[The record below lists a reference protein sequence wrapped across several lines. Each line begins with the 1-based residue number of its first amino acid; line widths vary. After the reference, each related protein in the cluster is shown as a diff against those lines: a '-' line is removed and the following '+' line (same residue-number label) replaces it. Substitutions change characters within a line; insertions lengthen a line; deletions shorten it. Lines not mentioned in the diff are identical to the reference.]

1 MSINMKTVVF
11 PLIAFAMYFGCIA
24 AKPVTSDFVQVLGP
38 GEVFAPIPEATGN
51 VDASRLVDTP
61 VVFTAAYAKDFEVDG
76 DLDKAVWK
84 NVPSYTNF
92 LPMAN
97 RKFPFKTELKL
108 RYSSKALY
116 MGMTLHQ
123 PMEDIKAQYDQD
135 DQPVFNDDNVELLFF
150 VPRKLGESMLHLAV
164 NALGSCYDAAN
175 DRKVWNLRRKVI
187 KARRFKDRWTLEM
200 KFPYFGLGIEQPI
213 PGDYIGMR
221 VCRFVSNP
229 WSRTSAPQLKSVG
242 NTKRGR
248 FGKLLFG
255 ETTDEVAASAREYR
269 AESVRKRV
277 EARLAAA
284 KKLVV
289 SHEAATAHFV
299 DRTLPVYDVAIRAIH
314 QFKRGL
320 EKFEQGKLTTNE
332 FFALEAGYRKYAGE
346 NAFAAWPASL
356 WEKGDPDRLPPK
368 DYCGLPSLKFEQA
381 GNEREAVC
389 LEFTGL
395 LCGPRLDLRL
405 VPQTIDNYG
414 KWVKKFVSCD
424 SFEVYEEPY
433 ILWEK
438 ELITA
443 PLIRKPGNIITITP
457 GRTTRVWVVF
467 NSRGVKPGKYNT
479 KIVLKSTHDIS
490 IAEQAIDVEMN
501 VWNFSLPETR
511 DWPLQTFFWGPNFF
525 DNDEVQTLELMHDY
539 HVTHG
544 WTKSRLYEF
553 GVHRDQYSV
562 RRPKKDDPVYF
573 DRHLAETANEE
584 FFRRAK
590 ELGMRFVF
598 GWGTPDRTP
607 EWFRIMDTRLRKMGF
622 KPGDYIFKTLI
633 KDEFA
638 KRHIPLNADKR
649 AAVTREFGTNLW
661 FQAVYLSTPPPTG
674 ATIEDIEEAKLPEFY
689 RMWTLIDGVFR
700 DKQRGEEM
708 TRRLRV
714 KGCKVWTYKCS
725 LYMQTRDILD
735 YYRFY
740 LWRSYMRGLDGV
752 AIWCSGGRS
761 GSDGFDTRDGYD
773 DGITWCGNGKE
784 RIPTKRFEAFREG
797 LEDVAYMDLLAKHIA
812 KGKETKRDVSKAQAL
827 LDERVSVME
836 KADYDVLDRWRL
848 EAGRVIHEL
857 NKTPTETKPVGGK
870 QIKKASSRKVK

>member
-1 MSINMKTVVF
+1 MKTVLF
-11 PLIAFAMYFGCIA
+11 PLIAFGLCFGCFA
-24 AKPVTSDFVQVLGP
+24 AKPVTSSFVQVLGP

-51 VDASRLVDTP
+51 VDAARLVDTP
-61 VVFTAAYAKDFEVDG
+61 VVFTAEYADDFEVDG

-84 NVPSYTNF
+84 DVPAYTNF

-97 RKFPFKTELKL
+97 KKFPYRTELKL

-116 MGMTLHQ
+116 MGMVLHQ
-123 PMEDIKAQYDQD
+123 PMDAIKAQYDQD
-135 DQPVFNDDNVELLFF
+135 DQPIFNDDNVELLFF
-150 VPRKLGESMLHLAV
+150 VSRKMGESLLHLSI

-175 DRKVWNLRRKVI
+175 DRKVWNLKRKVI
-187 KARRFKDRWTLEM
+187 KTRRFEDRWTLEM
-200 KFPYFGLGIEQPI
+200 KFPYSGLGIEQPI

-229 WSRTSAPQLKSVG
+229 WSRTSAPQLFSVG

-248 FGKLLFG
+248 FGKVLFA
-255 ETTDEVAASAREYR
+255 EATDKVAEAARAYR
-269 AESVRKRV
+269 AQSVKKRV
-277 EARLAAA
+277 ESRLAAA

-289 SHEAATAHFV
+289 SHESASAHFG
-299 DRTLPVYDVAIRAIH
+299 DRTLPVYDKAIRAIH

-346 NAFAAWPASL
+346 NAFVAWTASL
-356 WEKGDPDRLPPK
+356 WDKGNPDRLPPE
-368 DYCGLPSLKFEQA
+368 DYRGLPSLKFEQA
-381 GNEREAVC
+381 GNEREAIC
-389 LEFTGL
+389 LELTGL

-405 VPQTIDNYG
+405 VPQTINVFG
-414 KWVKKFVSCD
+414 KWGKFVSCD

-433 ILWEK
+433 MLWEK
-438 ELITA
+438 EIITA
-443 PLIRKPGNIITITP
+443 PLIQKPGNIVTITP
-457 GRTTRVWVVF
+457 GRTTRVWIMF

-479 KIVLKSTHDIS
+479 KITLKSTHDIS
-490 IAEQAIDVEMN
+490 IAEQSLDVEMK

-511 DWPLQTFFWGPNFF
+511 DWPLQTFFWGPNYF
-525 DNDEVQTLELMHDY
+525 DNDEVQALELMHDY

-553 GVHRDQYSV
+553 GVHRDQHTV

-607 EWFRIMDTRLRKMGF
+607 EWFKIMDARLRKMGF

-633 KDEFA
+633 RDEFA
-638 KRHIPLNADKR
+638 KHHIPLSADRR
-649 AAVTREFGTNLW
+649 AAVTKEFGTNLW

-689 RMWTLIDGVFR
+689 RMWTVIDGVFK
-700 DKQRGEEM
+700 DEKRGNEL
-708 TRRLRV
+708 TRRLRS

-752 AIWCSGGRS
+752 AMWASGTRH

-773 DGITWCGNGKE
+773 DGIAWIDSNKKY
-784 RIPTKRFEAFREG
+784 IPTKRFQAFREG
-797 LEDVAYMDLLAKHIA
+797 LEDVAYMDALAKEIA
-812 KGKETKRDVSKAQAL
+812 RAKSEKRDVSKAQAL
-827 LDERVSVME
+827 LDQRTEVMQ
-836 KADYDVLDRWRL
+836 KLNYDVLDQWRL
-848 EAGRVIHEL
+848 EAGRAIHEL
-857 NKTPTETKPVGGK
+857 VNDQDGLKGNPNTKDKRPVS
-870 QIKKASSRKVK
+870 QKKKK

>member
-1 MSINMKTVVF
+1 MKTIVF
-11 PLIAFAMYFGCIA
+11 PIIACAMSFGGMA
-24 AKPVTSDFVQVLGP
+24 AKPVTSGFVQVLGP
-38 GEVFAPIPEATGN
+38 GEVFSPIPEATGN

-61 VVFTAAYAKDFEVDG
+61 EVFTAAYAKDFEIDG
-76 DLDKAVWK
+76 DIDKAVWK
-84 NVPSYTNF
+84 NVPAYTNF
-92 LPMAN
+92 LPRVN
-97 RKFPFKTELKL
+97 KTFPYKTELKL

-116 MGMTLHQ
+116 MGMVLHQ
-123 PMEDIKAQYDQD
+123 PMDDIKAQYDQD
-135 DQPVFNDDNVELLFF
+135 DQPIFNDDNVELLFF
-150 VPRKLGESMLHLAV
+150 VPRKMGESLLHLAV

-175 DRKVWNLRRKVI
+175 DRNVWNLKRKVI
-187 KARRFKDRWTLEM
+187 KTRRFKDRWTLEM
-200 KFPYFGLGIEQPI
+200 KFPYSGLGIEQPI

-255 ETTDEVAASAREYR
+255 ETTDEIAAEARAYR
-269 AESVRKRV
+269 AESVKKRV
-277 EARLAAA
+277 ESRLAAA
-284 KKLVV
+284 KKLIV
-289 SHEAATAHFV
+289 SHEAASVHFG
-299 DRTLPVYDVAIRAIH
+299 DKTLPVYDVAIRAID

-320 EKFEQGKLTTNE
+320 KKFEEGKLTTNE

-346 NAFAAWPASL
+346 NAFVAWPASL
-356 WEKGDPDRLPPK
+356 WEKGNPDRLPPK

-381 GNEREAVC
+381 GNEREAIC

-395 LCGPRLDLRL
+395 LCGPRLDLRI
-405 VPQTIDNYG
+405 VPQTINVSG
-414 KWVKKFVSCD
+414 KRPKFVSCD
-424 SFEVYEEPY
+424 SLEVYEEPY
-433 ILWEK
+433 MIWEK

-457 GRTTRVWVVF
+457 GRTTRVWIMF
-467 NSRGVKPGKYNT
+467 NSRGVKPGEYNT

-490 IAEQAIDVEMN
+490 IAEQSLDVKMK
-501 VWNFSLPETR
+501 VWDFALPETR
-511 DWPLQTFFWGPNFF
+511 DWPLQTFFWGPNYF
-525 DNDEVQTLELMHDY
+525 DNDEVQALELMHDY

-553 GVHRDQYSV
+553 GICRDKHTV

-573 DRHLAETANEE
+573 DKHLAETANEE

-598 GWGTPDRTP
+598 GWGTPCNTP
-607 EWFRIMDTRLRKMGF
+607 EWFRIMDVRLRKMGF

-633 KDEFA
+633 RDEFA
-638 KRHIPLNADKR
+638 KHHIPIHAEKR
-649 AAVTREFGTNLW
+649 AAVTKEFGTNLW

-689 RMWTLIDGVFR
+689 KMWTVIDAVFS
-700 DKQRGEEM
+700 DKKRGEEL
-708 TRRLRV
+708 TRRLRS
-714 KGCKVWTYKCS
+714 KGCKVWSYKCS
-725 LYMQTRDILD
+725 RYMQTRDILN

-752 AIWCSGGRS
+752 AMWTSGTRH

-773 DGITWCGNGKE
+773 DGIAWVDSTKKYV
-784 RIPTKRFEAFREG
+784 PTKRFQAFREG
-797 LEDVAYMDLLAKHIA
+797 LEDIAYMDALAKEIDKA
-812 KGKETKRDVSKAQAL
+812 KGLKRDVSKAQAL
-827 LDERVSVME
+827 LDRRAEVMQ
-836 KADYDVLDRWRL
+836 KADYGVLDEWRL
-848 EAGRVIHEL
+848 EAGRTIHEL
-857 NKTPTETKPVGGK
+857 IRSSNATKSTPGK
-870 QIKKASSRKVK
+870 AKK

>member
-1 MSINMKTVVF
+1 MERKKGIAKMRF
-11 PLIAFAMYFGCIA
+11 LISALAVTGVWASCHA
-24 AKPVTSDFVQVLGP
+24 AKPVVSEFVQVLGP
-38 GEVFAPIPEATGN
+38 GEVFAPVPEATGN
-51 VDASRLVDTP
+51 TDAARLVDTP
-61 VVFTAAYAKDFEVDG
+61 EVFTAAYAKDFEVDG
-76 DLDKAVWK
+76 DLDKEVWR
-84 NVPSYTNF
+84 NVPAYTNF
-92 LPMAN
+92 LPRGKGA
-97 RKFPFKTELKL
+97 KFPFKTELKL

-116 MGMTLHQ
+116 MGFVLHQ
-123 PMEDIKAQYDQD
+123 PMDTIKAQYDQD
-135 DQPVFNDDNVELLFF
+135 DQPVYSDDNVEILFF
-150 VPRKLGESMLHLAV
+150 VPRKLGESLLHLAV

-187 KARRFKDRWTLEM
+187 KTRRFKDRWTLEM
-200 KFPYFGLGIEQPI
+200 KLPYSGLGIEQPI
-213 PGDYIGMR
+213 PGDYIGLR
-221 VCRFVSNP
+221 VCRFVSEP
-229 WSRTSAPQLKSVG
+229 RSRASAPQLISVG

-255 ETTDEVAASAREYR
+255 ETTDEVAAEARAYR
-269 AESVRKRV
+269 AQSVKKRV
-277 EARLAAA
+277 ATRLEAA
-284 KKLVV
+284 KKLAV
-289 SHEAATAHFV
+289 SQEAATVHFV
-299 DRTLPVYDVAIRAIH
+299 DRTHPVFDTAVRAVH
-314 QFKRGL
+314 QFKSGL
-320 EKFEQGKLTTNE
+320 EKFEKGRMSTNE
-332 FFALEAGYRKYAGE
+332 FFALEAGYRKYAG
-346 NAFAAWPASL
+346 AHAYVAWKASL
-356 WEKGDPDRLPPK
+356 WEKGNPDRVPPK
-368 DYCGLPSLKFEQA
+368 DCASLPSLEFEQA

-405 VPQTIDNYG
+405 VPQTINTFG
-414 KWVKKFVSCD
+414 KWGAFVSCD
-424 SFEVYEEPY
+424 SFEVYEEPP

-443 PLIRKPGNIITITP
+443 PLIQKPGNIITITP

-479 KIVLKSTHDIS
+479 KILLKSTHDIG
-490 IAEQAIDVEMN
+490 IAEQSIDVSMR
-501 VWNFSLPETR
+501 VWDFALPETR
-511 DWPLQTFFWGPNFF
+511 DWPLQTFFWGPNYF

-553 GVHRDQYSV
+553 GICRDQHTV

-584 FFRRAK
+584 FFRAAK
-590 ELGMRFVF
+590 RLGMRFVF

-607 EWFRIMDTRLRKMGF
+607 EWFKIMDKRLRNMGF

-633 KDEFA
+633 RDEFA

-649 AAVTREFGTNLW
+649 AAVTKEFGTNLW

-689 RMWTLIDGVFR
+689 KMWTLIDGVFR
-700 DKQRGEEM
+700 DKGRGDEM
-708 TRRLRV
+708 TRRLRA

-773 DGITWCGNGKE
+773 DGITFCGNGKT

-797 LEDVAYMDLLAKHIA
+797 LEDIAYMDALAKEIA
-812 KGKETKRDVSKAQAL
+812 KAKGTKRDVSKAQAL
-827 LDERVSVME
+827 LDRRAEVMQ
-836 KADYDVLDRWRL
+836 KADYGVLDEWRL
-848 EAGRVIHEL
+848 EAGRTIHEL
-857 NKTPTETKPVGGK
+857 IRSSNATKSTPGK
-870 QIKKASSRKVK
+870 AKK